1 MIWENSHGNT
11 KAMEKRII
19 LDGKELDVKY
29 RYYPRIEGGWFEE
42 PVAAEV
48 HLEAV
53 KLEGVDI
60 LKWLG
65 AIRKDYLEE
74 CIHEVYE

>member
-1 MIWENSHGNT
+1 
-11 KAMEKRII
+11 MEKRIR
-19 LDGKELDVKY
+19 LDDVDLDVKY
-29 RYYPRIEGGWFEE
+29 RYYHRIEGGFFEE

-65 AIRKDYLEE
+65 AIRKEYLEE
-74 CIHEVYE
+74 VIHQVYE